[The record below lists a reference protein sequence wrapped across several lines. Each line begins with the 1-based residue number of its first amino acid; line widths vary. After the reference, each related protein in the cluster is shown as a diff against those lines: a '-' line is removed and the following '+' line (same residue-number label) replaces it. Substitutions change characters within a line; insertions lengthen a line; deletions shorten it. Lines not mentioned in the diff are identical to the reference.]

1 MSELYAPL
9 EDGLRDNCF
18 ISESYDAT
26 SHFET
31 AANNVLSLYERL
43 TGTQLDMNIN
53 ADSTNDE
60 EC

>member
-1 MSELYAPL
+1 MYHPL
-9 EDGLRDNCF
+9 ENGARDNCY

-43 TGTQLDMNIN
+43 TGTQLDMTIN
-53 ADSTNDE
+53 ADSTNDD

>member
-1 MSELYAPL
+1 MYAPL
-9 EDGLRDNCF
+9 EGGQRDNCF

-43 TGTQLDMNIN
+43 TGIQLDMNIN
-53 ADSTNDE
+53 ADSTTDE
-60 EC
+60 ES